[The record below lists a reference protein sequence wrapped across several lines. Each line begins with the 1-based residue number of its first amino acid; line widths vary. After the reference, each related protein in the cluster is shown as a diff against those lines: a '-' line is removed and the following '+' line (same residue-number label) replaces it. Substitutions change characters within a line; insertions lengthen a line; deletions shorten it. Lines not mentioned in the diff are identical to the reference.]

1 MPLGLWQIYNT
12 KTACCNTNY
21 AYSAACDIQPG
32 TSNPTKHPTI
42 STDPEE
48 DAFEV
53 IPIKFD
59 VMGLP
64 DDIKMRELRDEM
76 TAVLKRILIRLADRI
91 SDLKISEVEERM
103 APRRNTRNLL
113 RVATTRELE
122 QNVSLYFNVHV
133 IRDDRKRFGPII
145 IQEIRDSY
153 GEVMEQIQ

>member
-21 AYSAACDIQPG
+21 AYSTVCDIALASTQ
-32 TSNPTKHPTI
+32 PTKHPTI
-42 STDPEE
+42 GAPE
-48 DAFEV
+48 DDVFEV

-76 TAVLKRILIRLADRI
+76 TTVLKRILIRLADRI

-153 GEVMEQIQ
+153 GEVMDQIQ